1 MHSFWSQSCFPPE
14 SGLSGPQNSIPT
26 PGAESSHHPSDS
38 PIGKSGQTGHAGP
51 LTLGVLEA
59 LVAALLEGL
68 L

>member
-14 SGLSGPQNSIPT
+14 SGLSGPQNSMPT
-26 PGAESSHHPSDS
+26 PGAESRQHSPQT
-38 PIGKSGQTGHAGP
+38 PIGNSGQTGHAGR